1 MKLSSGA
8 RRFEAQSIAQHG
20 EHDRH
25 PSPGQGDHGLVVPLA
40 LTPLA
45 LLEGAGVR
53 SAQAGEGGL
62 VEDSLEHLVTYAH
75 AAMVAHPLAGV
86 SSHRHQTGVG
96 GEVAGRVNAAG
107 SPAATRNSAPR
118 RGPMLGRVVRT
129 SSPWSRYLARQLVG
143 SKVGTSSSG

>member
-8 RRFEAQSIAQHG
+8 RRFEALSVAQHG
-20 EHDRH
+20 EQDSH
-25 PSPGQGDHGLVVPLA
+25 PSLGQGDHGVVVPPA

-62 VEDSLEHLVTYAH
+62 VEDSLEHLVTSAH

-86 SSHRHQTGVG
+86 SSHGHQTGVG
-96 GEVAGRVNAAG
+96 DEVAGRG
-107 SPAATRNSAPR
+107 EC
-118 RGPMLGRVVRT
+118 GRVSCGHQKLGAEARAHAGQAGEDLGERMGEEEHFE
-129 SSPWSRYLARQLVG
+129 SLIKGIEALA
-143 SKVGTSSSG
+143 

>member
-1 MKLSSGA
+1 MPERLEDLSTN
-8 RRFEAQSIAQHG
+8 RVQHG
-20 EHDRH
+20 EQDSH

-86 SSHRHQTGVG
+86 SSHGHQTGEG
-96 GEVAGRVNAAG
+96 DEVAGRG
-107 SPAATRNSAPR
+107 EC
-118 RGPMLGRVVRT
+118 GRV
-129 SSPWSRYLARQLVG
+129 SCG
-143 SKVGTSSSG
+143 H